1 MQHDHLQ
8 RPEMTVRQR
17 SQASG
22 KLFVCGACASLINQ
36 KQCLYVI
43 EIGKMNLLQQ
53 LIWCPGGSWIGSMT
67 ASWAAQAQQTV
78 IHLEFVC
85 WGNAGDT
92 TPYRPV
98 RFFKLDLPQ
107 NPTAPQL
114 TASTSLTLDNDDYH
128 QNGFANLTLR

>member
-1 MQHDHLQ
+1 MKSSVYGI
-8 RPEMTVRQR
+8 E
-17 SQASG
+17 
-22 KLFVCGACASLINQ
+22 
-36 KQCLYVI
+36 VI
-43 EIGKMNLLQQ
+43 KMNIHGRV
-53 LIWCPGGSWIGSMT
+53 IWCAGGAWIGGMT

-78 IHLEFVC
+78 THLEFVC